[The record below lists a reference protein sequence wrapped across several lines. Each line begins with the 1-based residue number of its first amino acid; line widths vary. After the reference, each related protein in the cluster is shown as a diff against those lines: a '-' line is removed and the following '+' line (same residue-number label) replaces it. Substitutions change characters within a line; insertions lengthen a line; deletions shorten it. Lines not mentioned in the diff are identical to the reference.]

1 MWNQTLWNSIMSFP
15 ATSTLPLQFPPKFK
29 LPCFPPAQL
38 TLFIFL
44 ISFYKYYSEWRQI
57 HFKIET
63 NTIQN
68 LDKILFKIETNTFQN
83 LNKYFSKL
91 GQILITIFNQIQTF
105 WFPAMAADILYSN
118 VYNFKIYTNA
128 N

>member
-1 MWNQTLWNSIMSFP
+1 MSFP

-44 ISFYKYYSEWRQI
+44 ISFYKCYPKFRQI
-57 HFKIET
+57 HFKIYT
-63 NTIQN
+63 NPFKN
-68 LDKILFKIETNTFQN
+68 LNFKQIPFKIETNPFQN

-91 GQILITIFNQIQTF
+91 GQILITIFNKIQTF
-105 WFPAMAADILYSN
+105 WFPAMAADIRYSN